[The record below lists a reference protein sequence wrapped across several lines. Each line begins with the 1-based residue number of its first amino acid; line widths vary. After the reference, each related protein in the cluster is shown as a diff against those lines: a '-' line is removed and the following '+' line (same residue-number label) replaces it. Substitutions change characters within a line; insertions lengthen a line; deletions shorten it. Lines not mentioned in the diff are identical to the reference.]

1 MDEEKDPQ
9 AIYKQNVRA
18 WLRDRGLSMKWLAS
32 WLGKS
37 EGTVKNWFYGGNPI
51 IEENVDSIDA
61 LQVNYHKDNRYH
73 FINPDF
79 DPSPKAYNIPKKQF
93 YIAVVDEADAS
104 LMAYALNAEIENVFY
119 NPQSEITIN
128 RSHISIITNILTSKT
143 RELLLQ
149 EKEKCKKKNI
159 KFNILTMEQAEASM
173 VALSD
178 IPTDEYWGVV
188 VSDNFPLLYARVA
201 AKIDGFSNFS
211 EWVASVLRKWAEE
224 RINKDLDNFLKK
236 EEGSLFPWDNMDDEI
251 PF

>member
-1 MDEEKDPQ
+1 MDDEKDPQ
-9 AIYKQNVRA
+9 ASYKQEVRA
-18 WLRDRGLSMKWLAS
+18 WLRERGLSMKWLAS

-61 LQVNYHKDNRYH
+61 LLVNYYNDNRYH

-93 YIAVVDEADAS
+93 YIAVIDEADAS
-104 LMAYALNAEIENVFY
+104 LIAYALNAEIENVFY
-119 NPQSEITIN
+119 NPSSETPIN
-128 RSHISIITNILTSKT
+128 GKYVSIITNVLTSKT

-149 EKEKCKKKNI
+149 EREKCKKKNI
-159 KFNILTMEQAEASM
+159 KFDILIMEQAEASM
-173 VALSD
+173 ISLSD

-188 VSDNFPLLYARVA
+188 GSNNFPLLYARVA
-201 AKIDGFSNFS
+201 AKIAGFSNFS
-211 EWVASVLRKWAEE
+211 EWVASVLKKWAEE
-224 RINKDLDNFLKK
+224 RINNDLDSFLNK
-236 EEGSLFPWDNMDDEI
+236 EECPPMPWGTMDDEI

>member
-9 AIYKQNVRA
+9 ALYKQHVRA

-104 LMAYALNAEIENVFY
+104 LISYALNAEIENVFY
-119 NPQSEITIN
+119 NSSLDTIIN
-128 RSHISIITNILTSKT
+128 KNYVSIITNILTNKT

-159 KFNILTMEQAEASM
+159 MEYFCDRSLYKKTLKSYPYRSAECS
-173 VALSD
+173 
-178 IPTDEYWGVV
+178 
-188 VSDNFPLLYARVA
+188 VSDKRAGIMLQGNDKESGMESCGSSFCH
-201 AKIDGFSNFS
+201 FS
-211 EWVASVLRKWAEE
+211 
-224 RINKDLDNFLKK
+224 
-236 EEGSLFPWDNMDDEI
+236 G
-251 PF
+251 

>member
-79 DPSPKAYNIPKKQF
+79 DPSPKAYNIPKKQLITRLLF
-93 YIAVVDEADAS
+93 ARKGLPHGS
-104 LMAYALNAEIENVFY
+104 LMALF
-119 NPQSEITIN
+119 
-128 RSHISIITNILTSKT
+128 
-143 RELLLQ
+143 
-149 EKEKCKKKNI
+149 
-159 KFNILTMEQAEASM
+159 
-173 VALSD
+173 
-178 IPTDEYWGVV
+178 
-188 VSDNFPLLYARVA
+188 FPLR
-201 AKIDGFSNFS
+201 
-211 EWVASVLRKWAEE
+211 
-224 RINKDLDNFLKK
+224 
-236 EEGSLFPWDNMDDEI
+236 
-251 PF
+251 